1 MLEKNGLNYPRD
13 FILLSVGGTPER
25 FTSLQ
30 SGRVDAVIL
39 AAPLSYK
46 ALDLGFNNIGEV
58 YDYVTHYQ
66 HTALVVKKSW
76 ARENRETVHR
86 VLRALARAFQWLHH
100 NREEAVSFMS
110 SELQLERRY
119 AEAGWQEYT
128 RSKAWPL
135 TAELDVEGVRTQIQ
149 IWAQREKIT
158 GPMPE
163 PGRYVNLSY
172 LSAVHKELGM

>member
-1 MLEKNGLNYPRD
+1 
-13 FILLSVGGTPER
+13 
-25 FTSLQ
+25 
-30 SGRVDAVIL
+30 
-39 AAPLSYK
+39 
-46 ALDLGFNNIGEV
+46 
-58 YDYVTHYQ
+58 
-66 HTALVVKKSW
+66 
-76 ARENRETVHR
+76 
-86 VLRALARAFQWLHH
+86 
-100 NREEAVSFMS
+100 MS